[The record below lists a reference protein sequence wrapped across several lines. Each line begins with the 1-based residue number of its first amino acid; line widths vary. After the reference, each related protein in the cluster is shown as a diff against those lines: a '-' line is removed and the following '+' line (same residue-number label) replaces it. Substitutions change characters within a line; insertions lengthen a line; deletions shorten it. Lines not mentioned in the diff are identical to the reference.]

1 MVWRLSARTVSWSG
15 LYDHSNK
22 KPITKKRIDSL
33 RRTFRIGDKVR
44 IPVPDG
50 DSGFR
55 PNYEEI
61 CTVVEKYP
69 HFVVVD
75 HGEWREAVNYVD
87 FLVKGTHI
95 EAIEDEPEDDVYP
108 NAFSWRAVINRFE
121 KEFGNEV
128 TR

>member
-1 MVWRLSARTVSWSG
+1 MQERTKWSG
-15 LYDHSNK
+15 LYDRSDK

-69 HFVVVD
+69 HFIVVD
-75 HGEWREAVNYVD
+75 HGEWKEAVNYVD

-95 EAIEDEPEDDVYP
+95 EAIEDDEETYP
-108 NAFSWRAVINRFE
+108 NAYVWKGLINRFRE
-121 KEFGNEV
+121 EFGDV
-128 TR
+128 SM